1 MNIKSVIPNNLINPV
16 KTVDKVDRMIK
27 SDVAHDRDPSSQQG
41 YDQNQKQ
48 REPMTEEQLKMSLD
62 HLKNLPFVKEHGW
75 QIELIVE
82 ENRRFVLVKANTGE
96 IIRKFPEVDLWTLP
110 VDLEDQKGQL
120 LKKSA

>member
-75 QIELIVE
+75 LIELVIE
-82 ENRRFVLVKANTGE
+82 DNRRFVLVKANTGE
-96 IIRKFPEVDLWTLP
+96 TIRKFPEADLWTLP

>member
-75 QIELIVE
+75 QIELVIE

-96 IIRKFPEVDLWTLP
+96 IIRKFPEADLWTLP